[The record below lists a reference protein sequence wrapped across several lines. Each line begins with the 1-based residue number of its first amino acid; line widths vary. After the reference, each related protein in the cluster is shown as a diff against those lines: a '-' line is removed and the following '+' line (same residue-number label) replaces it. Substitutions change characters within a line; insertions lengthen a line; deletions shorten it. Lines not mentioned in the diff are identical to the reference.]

1 MKRSAILREAYQQYL
16 DGKRSLDS
24 VLDLSDHMR
33 DFVRGGLD
41 GGGANAGA
49 RERETAGPGEG
60 GAVKRASALHE
71 AYQRCLDGKV
81 TLDEVLEMADRFLD
95 QSNGRKPFAGEAS
108 PAGER
113 E

>member
-33 DFVRGGLD
+33 DFVRGGLPD
-41 GGGANAGA
+41 GGGADAGA
-49 RERETAGPGEG
+49 REWERAGPGEG
-60 GAVKRASALHE
+60 GAVNGTSALHQ
-71 AYQRCLDGKV
+71 AYQRCLDGKL
-81 TLDEVLEMADRFLD
+81 TLDEMLEIADRFLD
-95 QSNGRKPFAGEAS
+95 RFYGGKPSAGAS

>member
-33 DFVRGGLD
+33 DFVRGGLPD
-41 GGGANAGA
+41 GGEGA
-49 RERETAGPGEG
+49 RSGEG
-60 GAVKRASALHE
+60 RVAKRTSDLHE
-71 AYQRCLDGKV
+71 AYQRCLDGKLP
-81 TLDEVLEMADRFLD
+81 LDEVLEMADRFLD
-95 QSNGRKPFAGEAS
+95 HSNGRKPFAGEAS
-108 PAGER
+108 AAGER

>member
-81 TLDEVLEMADRFLD
+81 TLDECSKSRSLPRSVQRPQAV
-95 QSNGRKPFAGEAS
+95 AGEAS
-108 PAGER
+108 AAGER